1 VRHSVSIVTLA
12 ALLLAAGI
20 SAQSPAPA
28 GRGATPAPAG
38 RGGRGGPAIVSPEVH
53 PDRTVTLRLN
63 APRANEVVLTGNITV
78 DKPQVPMSKDAQ
90 GVWSV
95 TVGPLDPDIYEYN
108 FLADGV
114 TATDAVNRY
123 TRVAAGNAGTLSQ
136 VEVPGDGPMFYDA
149 RAVPHGDVRI
159 NTYDSKAMGVTRTV
173 WVYTPPGY
181 DKGNTRYPVL
191 YLLHGAG
198 GNENNWITVGRANL
212 ILDNLIADAQA
223 KPMVIVMP
231 LARAEQSDNVGPRKT
246 VADRN
251 AFEKDLLGDIIPMIE
266 KTYRVS
272 NQPDQRALAGLS
284 AGGAATLSIGLRHPE
299 MFHWIVAMSSAIG
312 VLGGNVEQQFSDVLA
327 DPAKLN
333 KNLHLLW
340 ISCGT
345 EDTLFASNQQFVK
358 LLTGRGIKNH
368 FRTEPGAHWFRVW
381 RKDLHE
387 VAPMLFNPATAKANS
402 GA

>member
-1 VRHSVSIVTLA
+1 MRHSVSAATIA
-12 ALLLAAGI
+12 ALLLTAGI
-20 SAQSPAPA
+20 QAQGPAPA
-28 GRGATPAPAG
+28 GRGGAAPAG

-63 APRANEVVLTGNITV
+63 APRATEVVLTGNITV
-78 DKPQVPMSKDAQ
+78 EKPQVPLSKDAQ

-108 FLADGV
+108 FLVDGV

-212 ILDNLIADAQA
+212 ILDNLIADGRA

-231 LARAEQSDNVGPRKT
+231 LARAEQSDNVSARKT

-272 NQPDQRALAGLS
+272 SQPDQRALAGLS

-333 KNLHLLW
+333 KALHLLW

-358 LLTGRGIKNH
+358 LLTDHGIKNH

-387 VAPMLFNPATAKANS
+387 IAPMLFNPAAAKTNS